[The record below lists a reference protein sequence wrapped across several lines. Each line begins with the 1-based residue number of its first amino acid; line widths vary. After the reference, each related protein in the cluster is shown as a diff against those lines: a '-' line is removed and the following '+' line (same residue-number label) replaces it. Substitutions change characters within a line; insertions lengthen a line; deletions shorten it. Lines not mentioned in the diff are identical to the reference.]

1 MITRDAIRELAAFE
15 SPEGCALSFYFQPTT
30 PQNKSHR
37 DEVIFVKDLV
47 RNALRESEKLGKNGC
62 ARHDLQRI
70 LELSERLHGNHARA
84 KAVFACGKSNFWRE
98 FDLPPRLAGSRLAV
112 NQHFHLKPL
121 APVLEI
127 LPRICVCVLDRSK
140 ARLFEYIL
148 DEVREPIDMF
158 AELPRRGRSD
168 GWGGYDAGH
177 AERHIAHE
185 AMHHFKAVA
194 DRLREMTENN
204 GCDKVVIGCRD
215 ETWPEID
222 PHLHPYVRQRLLG
235 RFVADPATANQESIR
250 TQADRLM
257 AEHRLNRMQGL
268 IREISGEAHRN
279 GRGALGMRRVLRSME
294 TGEVQTL
301 LLGHNFSAVG
311 SQCRNCGHLDTRMGQ
326 SCAVC
331 GKETVEVEDV
341 SDALLG
347 AAIRNGIEVVYVPP
361 DPEFEKAGNI
371 AALLRFR
378 ADQNTS
384 AKVAS

>member
-15 SPEGCALSFYFQPTT
+15 SAEGCALSFYFQPWT

-37 DEVIFVKDLV
+37 EEAILVKDMV
-47 RNALRESEKLGKNGC
+47 RNALREAEKNGKNGC
-62 ARHDLQRI
+62 ARADLQKI
-70 LELSERLHGNHARA
+70 MELAERLHGNHARA
-84 KAVFACGKSNFWRE
+84 KAVFACSAKNFWRE
-98 FDLPPRLAGSRLAV
+98 FDLPPRLAESRLAV
-112 NQHFHLKPL
+112 NQRFHLKPL
-121 APVLEI
+121 TPVLEI
-127 LPRICVCVLDRSK
+127 LPRICITVLDRSK
-140 ARLFEYIL
+140 ARLFEYTM
-148 DEVREPIDMF
+148 DEVREPLDMV

-177 AERHIAHE
+177 AERHVENE

-194 DRLREMTENN
+194 DRMREMTENN
-204 GCDKVVIGCRD
+204 GCDKLVIGVRD
-215 ETWPEID
+215 ETWPEIE

-235 RFVADPATANQESIR
+235 RFSADPATATAELVR
-250 TQADRLM
+250 THADRLM
-257 AEHRLNRMQGL
+257 AEHRMNRLQGL
-268 IREISGEAHRN
+268 IREVTGEAHRN

-301 LLGHNFSAVG
+301 LLGHNFSAAG
-311 SQCRNCGHLDTRMGQ
+311 SQCRNCGHLDTRVGTA
-326 SCAVC
+326 CAVC
-331 GKETVEVEDV
+331 GKETAEVEDV

-361 DPEFEKAGNI
+361 DPDFEKAGNI

-384 AKVAS
+384 AKIAS